1 MRSIDDAPHAA
12 QRALE
17 DGADGARLRSL
28 ERADREAL
36 LGQRGVVVWLTG
48 LSGSGK
54 STLARAAELAL
65 HDAGRYCVVLD
76 GDEVRRGLNR
86 GLGFSEEDRAE
97 NIRRIAEVARIL
109 LDAGAIVIVA
119 VISPTRGMRRAAREI
134 VGERDFVEVF
144 VRCPLEVCRG
154 RDVKGLYAHAAS
166 GRVAQFTGVTAPYE
180 EPESPA
186 VVIDTSSTPV
196 ETSIGILLEQV
207 RLRGEER

>member
-1 MRSIDDAPHAA
+1 LRSIDDAPHAA

-119 VISPTRGMRRAAREI
+119 VISPTRSMRKAAREI

-154 RDVKGLYAHAAS
+154 RDVKGLYAHAEA

-180 EPESPA
+180 EPESA
-186 VVIDTSSTPV
+186 ALVIDTASMPV
-196 ETSIGILLEQV
+196 EASSRNLLELV
-207 RLRGEER
+207 RSRGEVR